1 MRESR
6 TPVPDNSDGA
16 ALRQPAPG
24 GESRFIHV
32 LGLAALDLWS
42 DLPQETQHQVFERA
56 VLLGHRTEADES
68 LREQLAA
75 FLHDRHQ
82 RTAR

>member
-1 MRESR
+1 MSEPRATVAE
-6 TPVPDNSDGA
+6 NA
-16 ALRQPAPG
+16 AVLADRALATG
-24 GESRFIHV
+24 GEDRFIHV
-32 LGLAALDLWS
+32 LGMAALDLWS
-42 DLPQETQHQVFERA
+42 DLPQEIQHQVFERA

-75 FLHDRHQ
+75 FLHDRHE